1 MNNEQDARYVP
12 AARPRPLGSF
22 AQIHVNHES
31 YTSSDGLFE
40 KNGFGGTIVDRWV
53 EIFTDSFPGQDDT
66 TLAEYV
72 YLVRSPSDDEEY
84 IVRERWL
91 S

>member
-1 MNNEQDARYVP
+1 MCNEQDARYIP
-12 AARPRPLGSF
+12 TERPRPLGSF
-22 AQIHVNHES
+22 AQIYVNIES
-31 YTSSDGLFE
+31 YTASDDLFE
-40 KNGFGGTIVDRWV
+40 QNGFGGTIVDRWV
-53 EIFTDSFPGQDDT
+53 EIFTDSFPGQDDE

-72 YLVRSPSDDEEY
+72 YLVRSPSDNEEH